1 MFYTDGR
8 AIEPRVRRQ
17 RQRVVEVE
25 EQQKQLADETA
36 LRDELRLIIG
46 RLEDFATK
54 VRDNLDQASWLD
66 RRAILRALVK
76 RVEIGKTHVTVV
88 FRVGPSP
95 GGQIPL
101 SIFRNIVGNV

>member
-1 MFYTDGR
+1 
-8 AIEPRVRRQ
+8 
-17 RQRVVEVE
+17 
-25 EQQKQLADETA
+25 
-36 LRDELRLIIG
+36 LRLIIG

-88 FRVGPSP
+88 FRIGPSP
-95 GGQIPL
+95 GVPNPTIDL
-101 SIFRNIVGNV
+101 SQHCWQRVHAPAR